1 MQRKS
6 KFITFILSLIPGLS
20 HLYLGFNDRAL
31 TFFMIVV
38 LSITGVVGV
47 AALTG
52 VDQFA
57 AILGMF
63 LPLIWFVALVDA
75 MSLNDKIN
83 LAASRGDNLPPG
95 TEVQFGNMTLDNHKI
110 ITVAFSIIPG
120 AGHMYLGLLQE
131 GAAIMSLFFFS
142 AFLMGWLRLSVLLF
156 VLPVIWFYSLF
167 DAFQRVGEE
176 PAAASKD
183 ERSPLFNWLYQNP
196 VPIGWLLIL
205 FGGLILFDKIVAPQL
220 SRQVIQ
226 YLQTVIVAGLFIA
239 GGIRLLLGT
248 RLEDEYPEVDHLLLQ
263 ARDQAQCRLNENAAE
278 EAVENTSDKEDV
290 L

>member
-1 MQRKS
+1 
-6 KFITFILSLIPGLS
+6 
-20 HLYLGFNDRAL
+20 
-31 TFFMIVV
+31 
-38 LSITGVVGV
+38 
-47 AALTG
+47 
-52 VDQFA
+52 
-57 AILGMF
+57 
-63 LPLIWFVALVDA
+63 
-75 MSLNDKIN
+75 
-83 LAASRGDNLPPG
+83 
-95 TEVQFGNMTLDNHKI
+95 
-110 ITVAFSIIPG
+110 
-120 AGHMYLGLLQE
+120 
-131 GAAIMSLFFFS
+131 MSLFFFS